1 MKLTMLTNLY
11 RYSLN
16 KPHFPMMTLPGGSIF
31 IDTFLTLEQSRKAYF
46 YVMGDRQGRIRLVHS
61 TNEMITF
68 NI

>member
-1 MKLTMLTNLY
+1 MLTDLY

-16 KPHFPMMTLPGGSIF
+16 KPHFPMMTLPGGNIF

-61 TNEMITF
+61 ANEMITF